1 MLKSFSMTLC
11 CLFTAGVHE
20 AGAQG
25 SESASTVTISAKV
38 GGKSYQ
44 ATGPGSCRH
53 EPTAAI
59 YGVPAAL
66 WMVGQSGGDDASI
79 KSMNLTLWKPK
90 NGTPQ
95 QFSLSLTTKSS
106 SHRIDVG
113 GRGDQIGSAKA
124 SVHPSGPGGRIE
136 VSGKDESG
144 QGVEL
149 VVKCAAFAGVEAAGG

>member
-1 MLKSFSMTLC
+1 
-11 CLFTAGVHE
+11 
-20 AGAQG
+20 
-25 SESASTVTISAKV
+25 
-38 GGKSYQ
+38 
-44 ATGPGSCRH
+44 
-53 EPTAAI
+53 
-59 YGVPAAL
+59 
-66 WMVGQSGGDDASI
+66 MVGQSGGDDASI